1 MGPGSWVLRKNLLSF
16 PKTMTILEF
25 YKNKIYFN
33 QLLPGHWSTLFS
45 IWIRRQ
51 IILPIFWK
59 TKSMAVIVNPLLL
72 TMAPQ
77 TNWTSLIFVNFML
90 ITKLWH
96 LIYHHPPDKEI
107 CLTEVHEAAWPSS
120 EGASLELHKL
130 SVLPLQVL
138 QLLLGHIS
146 SILGVYIT

>member
-90 ITKLWH
+90 ITILWH
-96 LIYHHPPDKEI
+96 LIYHHPPDRDLSHWSSWSS
-107 CLTEVHEAAWPSS
+107 LTFFRRGFSRAAQIIGVTSPSFTV
-120 EGASLELHKL
+120 A
-130 SVLPLQVL
+130 
-138 QLLLGHIS
+138 LGTY
-146 SILGVYIT
+146 L